1 MIKDEYEILAYND
14 LIVANEYLDI
24 LRDEMM
30 RQKSLYTASG
40 DILEDVYTN
49 LVMFS
54 IKYKNRMEDISA
66 ISSKIEEA
74 RSKHRTVVAERDELK
89 EEVENLTKEL
99 DYIRLQYIEL
109 EESMKQLQDKIKSM
123 LLW

>member
-123 LLW
+123 LL

>member
-30 RQKSLYTASG
+30 RQKSLFTASG

-123 LLW
+123 LL

>member
-30 RQKSLYTASG
+30 RQKSLFTASG
-40 DILEDVYTN
+40 DILEGVYTN

-99 DYIRLQYIEL
+99 DHTRLQYIEL
-109 EESMKQLQDKIKSM
+109 EESMKQLQGKIKSM

>member
-30 RQKSLYTASG
+30 RQKSLFTASG

-89 EEVENLTKEL
+89 EEVENLNKEL
-99 DYIRLQYIEL
+99 DSVRLQYIDL
-109 EESMKQLQDKIKSM
+109 EESMNHLQEKIKSM
-123 LLW
+123 LL

>member
-30 RQKSLYTASG
+30 RQKSLFTASG
-40 DILEDVYTN
+40 DILEGVYTN

-99 DYIRLQYIEL
+99 DHTRLQYIEL
-109 EESMKQLQDKIKSM
+109 EESMKQLQGKIKSM
-123 LLW
+123 LL

>member
-30 RQKSLYTASG
+30 RQKSLFTASG

-54 IKYKNRMEDISA
+54 IKYKNRMDDISA

-74 RSKHRTVVAERDELK
+74 RTKHRTVVAERDELK

-99 DYIRLQYIEL
+99 DYIRLQYIDL
-109 EESMKQLQDKIKSM
+109 EESMKQLQGKIKSM

>member
-30 RQKSLYTASG
+30 RQKSLFTASG

-54 IKYKNRMEDISA
+54 IKYKNRMDDISA

-99 DYIRLQYIEL
+99 DYIRLQYIDL
-109 EESMKQLQDKIKSM
+109 EESMKQLQGKIKSM
-123 LLW
+123 LL

>member
-1 MIKDEYEILAYND
+1 MIKDEYELLAFND
-14 LIVANEYLDI
+14 LIVANEYLDT

-30 RQKSLYTASG
+30 RQKSLFTASG
-40 DILEDVYTN
+40 DILEEVYTG
-49 LVMFS
+49 LVMFT
-54 IKYKNRMEDISA
+54 IKYKNRMDDISA

-74 RSKHRTVVAERDELK
+74 RSKHRVVVAERDELK

-109 EESMKQLQDKIKSM
+109 EESMKQLQYKIKSM
-123 LLW
+123 LL

>member
-1 MIKDEYEILAYND
+1 MIKDEYELLAFND
-14 LIVANEYLDI
+14 LIVANEYLDT

-30 RQKSLYTASG
+30 RQKSLFTASG
-40 DILEDVYTN
+40 DILEEVYTG
-49 LVMFS
+49 LVMFT
-54 IKYKNRMEDISA
+54 IKYKNRMDDISA

-109 EESMKQLQDKIKSM
+109 EESMNQLQNKIKSM
-123 LLW
+123 LL

>member
-1 MIKDEYEILAYND
+1 MIKDEYELLAFND
-14 LIVANEYLDI
+14 LIVANEYLDT

-30 RQKSLYTASG
+30 RQKSLFTASG
-40 DILEDVYTN
+40 DILEEVYTG
-49 LVMFS
+49 LVMFT
-54 IKYKNRMEDISA
+54 IKYKNRMDDISA

-123 LLW
+123 LL